1 MQLFNDLQKQCAQC
15 TYLQNKLTSTF
26 NFWWFIFQYSCEL
39 WSWWTKNIGFGI
51 NNHFDILK
59 LILCFNFFYE
69 IPFEKFFSSTIYKH
83 FLCERIHKPIF
94 IFTFGRADSLS
105 VRCICFFFNYI
116 WCVAIFFKLFLLLI
130 IVKVN
135 F

>member
-1 MQLFNDLQKQCAQC
+1 MTCKNNVHNVLIYKINWHRHLTFGDLFFNIRVSFEVDEQKTLVLVSTTILTFWNWFYALIFFTKFHLKNSSLQL
-15 TYLQNKLTSTF
+15 
-26 NFWWFIFQYSCEL
+26 
-39 WSWWTKNIGFGI
+39 
-51 NNHFDILK
+51 
-59 LILCFNFFYE
+59 
-69 IPFEKFFSSTIYKH
+69 YKH